1 MVPRPRPHRG
11 RVSFCD
17 RVRTCRRWDC
27 INVRQRE
34 RAKEA
39 RFAAGTSLL
48 TSPATRRMPP
58 KCGAF
63 PVQSRRSPLR
73 QTACWRKADS
83 NRWSHLR
90 RRRSSEYLISPPRAA
105 HRPKPGLQIAF
116 GRDVSADIGQ
126 RLDPEPE
133 EFAVLVERQLGVTDI
148 VAGVLVSLDRL
159 TALAGPF
166 DRPAQLLRS
175 EQHQPMLGILPA
187 LGAEP
192 AADIA
197 GNDPDPAFRRS

>member
-1 MVPRPRPHRG
+1 MCPRPRPHCG

-39 RFAAGTSLL
+39 RFAACTSLL

-63 PVQSRRSPLR
+63 PVQPRRSPLR

-83 NRWSHLR
+83 NSESH
-90 RRRSSEYLISPPRAA
+90 RRSV
-105 HRPKPGLQIAF
+105 PGIAWVPEPLF
-116 GRDVSADIGQ
+116 GRLRA
-126 RLDPEPE
+126 LDPVTASSVAAPCHSITDE
-133 EFAVLVERQLGVTDI
+133 VSGVGQ
-148 VAGVLVSLDRL
+148 APRL
-159 TALAGPF
+159 TALSPARRATHSGAAGYIRFYASTGGVSEAVNVTGWWPAHR
-166 DRPAQLLRS
+166 DREA
-175 EQHQPMLGILPA
+175 
-187 LGAEP
+187 
-192 AADIA
+192 
-197 GNDPDPAFRRS
+197 

>member
-1 MVPRPRPHRG
+1 VPQAAAHRG

-39 RFAAGTSLL
+39 RFAACTSLL

-73 QTACWRKADS
+73 QTGRWSKADS
-83 NRWSHLR
+83 NPWSHFRAAPCAEPYRPALTLRKPEDETRKPGRASSSCGPGFESFRPLPARCRRLSRLHSICLVNRCGGRCSQEIDQCLR
-90 RRRSSEYLISPPRAA
+90 RGPAA
-105 HRPKPGLQIAF
+105 R
-116 GRDVSADIGQ
+116 
-126 RLDPEPE
+126 
-133 EFAVLVERQLGVTDI
+133 RQLENRPCTPSPGF
-148 VAGVLVSLDRL
+148 ANRL
-159 TALAGPF
+159 AVGRQYRCQ
-166 DRPAQLLRS
+166 RPPSAR
-175 EQHQPMLGILPA
+175 
-187 LGAEP
+187 
-192 AADIA
+192 
-197 GNDPDPAFRRS
+197 